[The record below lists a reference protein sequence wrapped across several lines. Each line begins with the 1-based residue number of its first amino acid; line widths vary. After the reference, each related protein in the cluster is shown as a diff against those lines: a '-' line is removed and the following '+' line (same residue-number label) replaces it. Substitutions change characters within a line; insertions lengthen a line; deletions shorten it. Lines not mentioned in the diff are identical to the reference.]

1 MPKPATPSRV
11 DGIALDADALDL
23 FGKLIDVVYS
33 DDIGRPEGE
42 VLALAVRALKGASR
56 VVKNKRRL
64 VPTYALN
71 GGAGPFLRLASSEP

>member
-1 MPKPATPSRV
+1 VPKPATPSRV
-11 DGIALDADALDL
+11 DGIALDDDAFAL
-23 FGKLIDVVYS
+23 FGKLIDVVFQ

-42 VLALAVRALKGASR
+42 VLALATRALKGASR

-71 GGAGPFLRLASSEP
+71 SGAGPFLRLVPSAP